1 MMRNQDIVNSE
12 DEYTNTPD
20 VPQNKS
26 ENTNNVPDTDN
37 QINGNGKVVN
47 YDSHGSISVK
57 GRRKYMEDAL
67 TVDLGFLMWESNNYD
82 YFGVYDGHGGSEVAR
97 ACRDHLHL
105 LVKNEVEKQARKII
119 DWEKVM
125 VTSFLRMDE
134 HVLAE
139 GVEGSTGSTAIV
151 VVVGEEVLV
160 VANCGDSRGVF
171 SRSSTVVPLSFDHKP
186 DRPDELKRIE
196 VSGGVVVN
204 LNGKRVQGVL
214 STSRSIGDE
223 HLKPYVVAQAEVTVK
238 ARSDLDEFIIVASD
252 GLWDVMSNEDACK
265 VVRFCLQ
272 RQSQEGSKKK
282 SSVTPGNEN
291 EPKSRAAVAALN
303 LKRIA
308 MKRGSQDNISVI
320 VIDLQKLHKTSA

>member
-1 MMRNQDIVNSE
+1 MMKNQDIVNSE
-12 DEYTNTPD
+12 DEYTNTPSL
-20 VPQNKS
+20 PQNKS
-26 ENTNNVPDTDN
+26 QNTNNVPNTN
-37 QINGNGKVVN
+37 KQINDNGKVLN
-47 YDSHGSISVK
+47 YDSHGSISLK
-57 GRRKYMEDAL
+57 GRRKHMEDAL
-67 TVDLGFLMWESNNYD
+67 TVDLEFLMLESNKYD

-105 LVKNEVEKQARKII
+105 LVKNEVEKQAGKII

-125 VTSFLRMDE
+125 VTSFLWMDE
-134 HVLAE
+134 HVLAQ
-139 GVEGSTGSTAIV
+139 GVDGSTGSTAIV
-151 VVVGEEVLV
+151 AVVGEEVLV
-160 VANCGDSRGVF
+160 VANCGDSRGVL
-171 SRSSTVVPLSFDHKP
+171 SCSSTVVPLSFDHKP

-204 LNGKRVQGVL
+204 WNGKRVQGVL
-214 STSRSIGDE
+214 ATSRSIGDE

-238 ARSDLDEFIIVASD
+238 ARSDLDEFIILASD

-272 RQSQEGSKKK
+272 QQSQEGSKKK
-282 SSVTPGNEN
+282 SSVTTDEN
-291 EPKSRAAVAALN
+291 EHKSRAAVAAQN

-320 VIDLQKLHKTSA
+320 VFDLQKLHKTSA